1 MKAGNGDNLLWPL
14 LNLFREK
21 QNDAGLTKTS
31 FIQTQFWWG
40 IFCFCGIDNWQ
51 VLCWCQSQEPQSQRI
66 FWRKNCSEVP
76 NIWEER
82 KKAKNVILQFFP
94 FFPPPCYCHSQ
105 SFWPFFFLLGFCWLI
120 LLVGCLLY
128 PEGNYWAF
136 FSFKNEKK
144 TLLWG
149 KNHVSFQF
157 QYMWKWWKCKSVSFS
172 LPWLPWHPI
181 HLRKWDPKVHFHQV
195 ELPPGLRRWIHL
207 SNIKDYHGKII
218 HHFVPSWKSLP
229 PKSLTFKA
237 CPWDLWISM
246 VGLGV
251 VVVGGGVVGGGLGL
265 HWTPA
270 ASVLSQSWIPQPSN
284 LKFNY
289 TFTLFPIKNF
299 GPKRSFC
306 NSVIHVR
313 SKGKM
318 RGIIWLLC

>member
-21 QNDAGLTKTS
+21 QNAGLTKTS

-144 TLLWG
+144 TLLG
-149 KNHVSFQF
+149 TNHVSFQF

-207 SNIKDYHGKII
+207 SNIKDSSNGHYHGKII

-237 CPWDLWISM
+237 CPWDLWISI

-289 TFTLFPIKNF
+289 THSVIDTLFLN
-299 GPKRSFC
+299 RDFC
-306 NSVIHVR
+306 T
-313 SKGKM
+313 KK
-318 RGIIWLLC
+318 LLLQLFDSREK